1 MINLLNLDREGLT
14 SFFVELGEKPFRATQ
29 IMKWVY
35 QQDVFDFDKMTNL
48 SKDLRQRLQ
57 TIACFKLPEIQT
69 MQVSQDGTRKWLVQL
84 DSGNSIEMVFIPEEE
99 RNTLCISSQVGCA
112 LDCTFCATGK
122 QGFNRNLTTA
132 EIVGQLWLAKKII
145 IADAIANNKPNFK
158 HAISNVVIMGMGEPL
173 TNFDNV
179 VAAMRIMMDDFA
191 YGLSRRRITLSTVG
205 IVPALQRLKEQ
216 CPVSLAVSLHA
227 SNDALR
233 DQLVPINK
241 KYPLAKLIEACRSYA
256 QDNRHV
262 TFEYV
267 MLKNINDSTANAHEL
282 VKLLR
287 GIPAKINLIPFN
299 PFPNIDYQRST
310 LEDINKF
317 RDILMQAGLV
327 TVTRKIRGD
336 DINAA
341 CGQLAGKVQNLRLKV
356 D

>member
-1 MINLLNLDREGLT
+1 MINLLNLDREGLIT
-14 SFFVELGEKPFRATQ
+14 FFEELGEKSFRATQ

-35 QQDVFDFDKMTNL
+35 QQNVLEFADMTNL

-57 TIACFKLPEIQT
+57 TIACLKLPEIQT

-84 DSGNSIEMVFIPEEE
+84 DSGNSIEMVFIPEEG

-132 EIVGQLWLAKKII
+132 EIIGQLWLAEKII
-145 IADAIANNKPNFK
+145 IADGCVIENFK

-179 VAAMRIMMDDFA
+179 VKAMKIMLDDFA
-191 YGLSRRRITLSTVG
+191 YGLSSRRITLSTVG
-205 IVPALQRLKEQ
+205 IIPALIKLQEQ
-216 CPVSLAVSLHA
+216 CPVSLAISLHA
-227 SNDALR
+227 PNDDLR
-233 DQLVPINK
+233 NQLIPINK
-241 KYPLAKLIEACRSYA
+241 KYPLADLIKACRDYA
-256 QDNRHV
+256 QGNRHI
-262 TFEYV
+262 TFEYI
-267 MLKNINDSTANAHEL
+267 MLKDINDSSAHAKEL
-282 VKLLR
+282 AKLLR
-287 GIPAKINLIPFN
+287 GILAKINLIPFN
-299 PFPNIDYQRST
+299 PFPDIDYQCST
-310 LEDINKF
+310 TETIDDF
-317 RDILMQAGLV
+317 RDILIRAGLV

-341 CGQLAGKVQNLRLKV
+341 CGQLAGKVQSLRAKV

>member
-1 MINLLNLDREGLT
+1 MINLLDLDREGLT
-14 SFFVELGEKPFRATQ
+14 AFFVELGEKPFRATQ
-29 IMKWVY
+29 IMKWIY
-35 QQDVFDFDKMTNL
+35 QQGVFDFDKMTNL

-57 TIACFKLPEIQT
+57 TIACLSLPEIQT
-69 MQVSQDGTRKWLVQL
+69 EQISQDGTRKWLVRL
-84 DSGNSIEMVFIPEEE
+84 DSGNSIEMVLIPEEE

-132 EIVGQLWLAKKII
+132 EIVGQLWLAEQIV
-145 IADAIANNKPNFK
+145 IADGQVRENFK
-158 HAISNVVIMGMGEPL
+158 HAITNVVIMGMGEPL
-173 TNFDNV
+173 INFDNTV
-179 VAAMRIMMDDFA
+179 KAMRIMLDDFA

-216 CPVSLAVSLHA
+216 CPVSLAISLHA
-227 SNDALR
+227 PNDILR
-233 DQLVPINK
+233 NQLIPINK
-241 KYPLAKLIEACRSYA
+241 KYPLAELINTCRDYA
-256 QDNRHV
+256 QGNRHV

-267 MLKNINDSTANAHEL
+267 MLKNINDSITHAHEL

-299 PFPNIDYQRST
+299 PFPNINYQRSAI
-310 LEDINKF
+310 EDIDNF
-317 RDILMQAGLV
+317 RNVLIQAGLV

-341 CGQLAGKVQNLRLKV
+341 CGQLAGKIQNLKNQG
-356 D
+356 

>member
-14 SFFVELGEKPFRATQ
+14 TFFVELGEKPFRATQ

-35 QQDVFDFDKMTNL
+35 QQDIFDFAKMTNL
-48 SKDLRQRLQ
+48 SNNLRQRLQ
-57 TIACFKLPEIQT
+57 TIAGFKLPEIKT
-69 MQVSQDGTRKWLVQL
+69 MQTSQDGTRKWLVQL
-84 DSGNSIEMVFIPEEE
+84 DSGNSVEMVFIPEEG

-132 EIVGQLWLAKKII
+132 EIVGQLWLAEKII
-145 IADAIANNKPNFK
+145 IADGQVTENFK

-173 TNFDNV
+173 INFDNV
-179 VAAMRIMMDDFA
+179 VRAMRIMMDDFA

-205 IVPALQRLKEQ
+205 IVPALLRLKEQ

-227 SNDALR
+227 PNDALR

-241 KYPLAKLIEACRSYA
+241 KYPLAKLIAACRSYA
-256 QDNRHV
+256 QGNRHV

-267 MLKNINDSTANAHEL
+267 MLKNINDSTTHAHEL

-299 PFPNIDYQRST
+299 PFPSIDYQRSAI
-310 LEDINKF
+310 EDINKF
-317 RDILMQAGLV
+317 RDILIQAGLV

-341 CGQLAGKVQNLRLKV
+341 CGQLAGKVQNLQLKV